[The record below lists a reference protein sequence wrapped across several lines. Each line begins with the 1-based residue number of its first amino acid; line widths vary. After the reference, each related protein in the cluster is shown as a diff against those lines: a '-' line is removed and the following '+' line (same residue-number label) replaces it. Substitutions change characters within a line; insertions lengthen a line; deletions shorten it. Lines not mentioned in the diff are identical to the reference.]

1 MSLREYLLI
10 LLTGTCAAVIG
21 WLVVL
26 VSVNPFTAG
35 MFGFFAFYLALFLA
49 VVGLTSTFGTLF
61 RSRKVEAHDEAG
73 ILRVLVRS
81 LRQGA
86 FLGLIVC
93 GGCIAL
99 ANSLFSPLLFVGS
112 LVIIGLIEFVLLFW
126 EERHVDRVL
135 RRG

>member
-10 LLTGTCAAVIG
+10 LLTGTCAAVMG
-21 WLVVL
+21 LSVVIM
-26 VSVNPFTAG
+26 SVNPFTAG
-35 MFGFFAFYLALFLA
+35 MFGFFAFYLMLFLS
-49 VVGLTSTFGTLF
+49 VMGLGSMLGTLF

-86 FLGLIVC
+86 FLGVIAC
-93 GGCIAL
+93 GGLIAL
-99 ANSLFSPLLFVGS
+99 ASGLFSPALFAVTLFG
-112 LVIIGLIEFVLLFW
+112 IGLVEFVLLFW
-126 EERHVDRVL
+126 EERHVERVL